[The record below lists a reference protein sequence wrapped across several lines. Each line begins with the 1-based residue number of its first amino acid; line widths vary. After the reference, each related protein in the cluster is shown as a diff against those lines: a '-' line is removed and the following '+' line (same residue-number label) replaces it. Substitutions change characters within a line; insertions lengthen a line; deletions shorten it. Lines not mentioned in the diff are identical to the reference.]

1 MAQPRSQH
9 DFARLRFSQTV
20 QTALIVVALGSAAM
34 IPALIF
40 G

>member
-1 MAQPRSQH
+1 MAHPHSH
-9 DFARLRFSQTV
+9 HAVPRLRFAQTV

-34 IPALIF
+34 IPALMF